1 LRHKVAL
8 DKENVGGAEADGM
21 VDVDDDNDAVDD
33 DDDVEGAV
41 EAEHSANSRSLVK
54 MFRPLFKIMHA
65 DVDKARKKRCLYQ
78 VRGLHCKGALD
89 GGEQCYNVRL
99 PTLLCLPNTGG
110 PSE

>member
-1 LRHKVAL
+1 LEGGKVG
-8 DKENVGGAEADGM
+8 DAEVDGM
-21 VDVDDDNDAVDD
+21 VDVDDDDDAVGDD
-33 DDDVEGAV
+33 DDGDVEGAV

-78 VRGLHCKGALD
+78 VRGYGAYIVCWMWGDLC
-89 GGEQCYNVRL
+89 QRVRL

>member
-78 VRGLHCKGALD
+78 VRGLRGLHCVLD
-89 GGEQCYNVRL
+89 GGE
-99 PTLLCLPNTGG
+99 LCQRV
-110 PSE
+110 S